1 MKTRGTLMTDA
12 STTAVSASAPIEDL
26 DSLVATA
33 NRAAQWSV
41 TADRLKFEV
50 SRARLTAFALTTVGA
65 SAATIAGQIPAEHA
79 VLHNYFAGAGAVALA
94 VVAFITG
101 QLLAA
106 GRVGSWVKVRAASE
120 ALKHEAFRYAA
131 RGKPYD
137 DPATAAG
144 LLDDARRRIDADLET
159 VVPLEPD
166 RLGSSPRKILTPEEY
181 RATRVRD
188 QIDWYKRKSMEAA
201 GPAKRL
207 RLAEFLLALAATVIT
222 ALSTITGKQ
231 IPFVEFNF
239 DLAALTALLT
249 SVGGAILSHI
259 EASRLDHLAASYAA
273 TARRLEDLDVGFIK
287 ARAQPQ
293 EWSDFVNRSED
304 ILAAENQS
312 WIAKWG
318 PSSAPNKKG
327 SP

>member
-1 MKTRGTLMTDA
+1 MTDA
-12 STTAVSASAPIEDL
+12 STTTVSASAPIEDL

-50 SRARLTAFALTTVGA
+50 YPTDGLCAYDGWSLGRHDRRADPCRASRAAQFLCGCRR
-65 SAATIAGQIPAEHA
+65 HC
-79 VLHNYFAGAGAVALA
+79 
-94 VVAFITG
+94 
-101 QLLAA
+101 A
-106 GRVGSWVKVRAASE
+106 GRGR
-120 ALKHEAFRYAA
+120 
-131 RGKPYD
+131 KPYH

-166 RLGSSPRKILTPEEY
+166 RPGSSPRKILTPEEY

-188 QIDWYKRKSMEAA
+188 QIGWYKRKSMEAA

-231 IPFVEFNF
+231 IPFVELNF
-239 DLAALTALLT
+239 DLAALRRSSVTRGRHPLPYRSLETRPSRHELCRYGTTARG
-249 SVGGAILSHI
+249 SRCRVHQGQGGAPRVV
-259 EASRLDHLAASYAA
+259 RL
-273 TARRLEDLDVGFIK
+273 R
-287 ARAQPQ
+287 
-293 EWSDFVNRSED
+293 
-304 ILAAENQS
+304 QS
-312 WIAKWG
+312 LRG
-318 PSSAPNKKG
+318 HPRG
-327 SP
+327 